1 MVLNKKILNLL
12 FLLIIAIDLPAQK
25 DTLKLSQNPAQKSL
39 LRESVNINI
48 YPVPVKNNIFTI
60 KCDREISAV
69 KVTNMIGQDI
79 HRVEYK
85 NPLNLSK
92 IILNNPQR
100 GMYLVTISFRDG
112 TRIVRKIMIEPAE

>member
-12 FLLIIAIDLPAQK
+12 FLLIITINVTAQK
-25 DTLKLSQNPAQKSL
+25 DTLKLSQNSIQKAFQ
-39 LRESVNINI
+39 RETVNINI

-60 KCDREISAV
+60 KCDRDISAV

-79 HRVEYK
+79 HRVEYR
-85 NPLNLSK
+85 NPINLSK

-112 TRIVRKIMIEPAE
+112 TRVVRKIMIEPAE

>member
-1 MVLNKKILNLL
+1 MVLIKKILSVV
-12 FLLIIAIDLPAQK
+12 FILISTIKLTAQK
-25 DTLKLSQNPAQKSL
+25 DTLDLVQNQLQKAIS
-39 LRESVNINI
+39 RETVNINI
-48 YPVPVKNNIFTI
+48 YPVPVRNNIFTI
-60 KCDREISAV
+60 KCDRDISAV

-79 HRVEYK
+79 HRIEYK

-112 TRIVRKIMIEPAE
+112 TRVVRKIMIEPAE